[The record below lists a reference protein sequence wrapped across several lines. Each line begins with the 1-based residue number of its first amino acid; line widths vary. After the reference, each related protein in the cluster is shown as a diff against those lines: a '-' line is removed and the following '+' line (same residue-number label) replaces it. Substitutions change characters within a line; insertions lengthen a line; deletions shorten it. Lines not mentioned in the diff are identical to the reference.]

1 MDTYIHP
8 AQFCITVL
16 AKNIPD
22 HVSASELQIIMQN
35 HSVQYKLD
43 SDIGNTVQYK
53 LIRLKKVL
61 KKSMYTIFSSMT
73 EWSGTG
79 TWQIMYI
86 VNEK

>member
-22 HVSASELQIIMQN
+22 HVSSSKLQIIIQN
-35 HSVQYKLD
+35 HSVQYKIG
-43 SDIGNTVQYK
+43 SDLGNTVKYK

-61 KKSMYTIFSSMT
+61 KKSINYT
-73 EWSGTG
+73 
-79 TWQIMYI
+79 
-86 VNEK
+86 